1 MKTQQFLFDYFS
13 FDCLK
18 FENVIILHHD
28 SLLFEKVEH
37 DFWLVCT
44 RQKTH
49 CGNRTG
55 LFHDLHDSAERE
67 AQLRQ
72 HDNLL
77 LQLLLREDEPSHD
90 VIELFQS
97 QLGMEHSDVIRIRA
111 NHPLQSSVEVQQNL
125 TENLGKKG
133 TMV

>member
-1 MKTQQFLFDYFS
+1 MIFGLF
-13 FDCLK
+13 
-18 FENVIILHHD
+18 VHD
-28 SLLFEKVEH
+28 RKHIAVTEQGF
-37 DFWLVCT
+37 
-44 RQKTH
+44 
-49 CGNRTG
+49 
-55 LFHDLHDSAERE
+55 FHDLHDSAARE

-133 TMV
+133 TMVWH